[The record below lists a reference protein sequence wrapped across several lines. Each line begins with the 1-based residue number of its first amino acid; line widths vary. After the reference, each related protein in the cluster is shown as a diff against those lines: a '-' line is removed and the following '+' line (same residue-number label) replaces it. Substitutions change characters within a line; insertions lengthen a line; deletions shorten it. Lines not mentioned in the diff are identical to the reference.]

1 MAITIFGVASAVP
14 KLSDDTFSKKI
25 NNQPI
30 VLLSLIQ
37 QQQHQMRVSIGNECL
52 NTFLHHAKVLL
63 RWKNENLS
71 SGFMTKFSSVFGTT
85 PSMCVVIWKRL
96 LRSERLKCRT
106 SPMHLLW
113 TLLFLKTYG
122 KESIMSTIVEADEK
136 TVRKWVWHI
145 AELIADMD
153 NDVVSN
159 CFG

>member
-1 MAITIFGVASAVP
+1 MPEHVSASCKSVAEVEKRKFVKRFHDEILLGIWDNAIDV
-14 KLSDDTFSKKI
+14 
-25 NNQPI
+25 
-30 VLLSLIQ
+30 
-37 QQQHQMRVSIGNECL
+37 C
-52 NTFLHHAKVLL
+52 
-63 RWKNENLS
+63 
-71 SGFMTKFSSVFGTT
+71 
-85 PSMCVVIWKRL
+85 
-96 LRSERLKCRT
+96 LKCRT

>member
-1 MAITIFGVASAVP
+1 
-14 KLSDDTFSKKI
+14 
-25 NNQPI
+25 
-30 VLLSLIQ
+30 
-37 QQQHQMRVSIGNECL
+37 
-52 NTFLHHAKVLL
+52 
-63 RWKNENLS
+63 
-71 SGFMTKFSSVFGTT
+71 
-85 PSMCVVIWKRL
+85 
-96 LRSERLKCRT
+96 
-106 SPMHLLW
+106 MHLLW